1 MVLKIGLTGGI
12 GSGKST
18 VCKIFSE
25 FGVPVI
31 DADIIAHSLVRPGMP
46 ALEEIAKTFG
56 KELISNDGTLDRK
69 KIRDQIFANDTER
82 KKLEN
87 ILHPAV
93 YKEISVQVENI
104 NSKYCIISI
113 PLLIETDAS
122 DTVDRILVIDVPR
135 ELQLQRASNRDKTNK
150 SDIKL
155 IIDSQISREDRLAA
169 ADDIVNNDGNIEN
182 LHRQIS
188 GLHEYYSDI

>member
-31 DADIIAHSLVRPGMP
+31 DADIIANSLVRPGMP

-69 KIRDQIFANDTER
+69 KIRDQIFANETER
-82 KKLEN
+82 KKLED

-104 NSKYCIISI
+104 NSKYCIVAI
-113 PLLIETDAS
+113 PLLLETDAS
-122 DTVDRILVIDVPR
+122 KTVDRILVIDVPR
-135 ELQLQRASNRDKTNK
+135 ELQSQRASNRDKTNK
-150 SDIKL
+150 SDIDA
-155 IIDSQISREDRLAA
+155 IIDSQISRDDRLAA
-169 ADDIVNNDGNIEN
+169 ADDIINNEGDIES
-182 LHRQIS
+182 LHSQVS
-188 GLHEYYSDI
+188 DLHEYYSGF

>member
-18 VCKIFSE
+18 VCNIFSE

-150 SDIKL
+150 SDIKS